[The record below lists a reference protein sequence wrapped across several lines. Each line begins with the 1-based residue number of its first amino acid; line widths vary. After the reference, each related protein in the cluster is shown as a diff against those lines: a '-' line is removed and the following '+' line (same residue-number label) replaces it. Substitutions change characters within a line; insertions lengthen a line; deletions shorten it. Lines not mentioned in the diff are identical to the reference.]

1 MTSETKAPTLEHAV
15 VIVGGGPTGLM
26 LAGELALAGVDVAI
40 VERRSTHD
48 LDGSRAGGMTSRT
61 LEVLDQ
67 RGIVDRFLPQGFS
80 APVAHFSALLLDMT
94 DQPTRHTF
102 GLALLQYRIERTLA
116 EWVGE
121 HSVPIYRGREVTGFT
136 STEEAVDIE
145 LSGGPVLRAQ
155 YLVGCDGGRSLVR
168 KIAGIEFPGWDPST
182 SCLVADVEV
191 TKEPEWGIHRQGA
204 LHSFFKFED
213 PGPVRVLV
221 TEPQLGLTD
230 EPTLQDLRA
239 ALMAARGTD
248 YGIHSPTWISRF
260 TDVTRQA
267 ATYRKGRV
275 LLAGDAA
282 HVHFPIGGQGL
293 NTGVQDAVNLGWKL
307 AQVVKGTSPES
318 LLDTYH
324 AERHPVAARVLHNT
338 MAQTALSRTGERVDA
353 LRDIVSELLT
363 LEAPRRQ
370 IAAMMSGL
378 DIHYDLGPGHPL
390 LGRRMPDLDV
400 VTTDGIVRVFTLLHG
415 GRGVLL
421 NLGTPITGTSGWSHR
436 VDVVDAEY
444 VGTWELPVIGTV
456 DAPFAV
462 LIRPDGHVAWVGDGT
477 TTGLNDALHAWFGE
491 PSYGGGNIGSL
502 RSEQRHGQQKGH

>member
-1 MTSETKAPTLEHAV
+1 MTEHAV

-40 VERRSTHD
+40 VERRTTHD

-80 APVAHFSALLLDMT
+80 APVAHFSALLLDMS
-94 DQPTRHTF
+94 DQPTRHPF
-102 GLALLQYRIERTLA
+102 GLALLQYRIERTLC

-121 HSVPIYRGREVTGFT
+121 HSVPIYRGHEVTGFT
-136 STEEAVDIE
+136 PSGDAVDVE
-145 LSGGPVLRAQ
+145 LSDGSTLRAR

-182 SCLVADVEV
+182 SCLVADVQV
-191 TKEPEWGIHRQGA
+191 TEEPEWGIHRQGA
-204 LHSFFKFED
+204 LHSFFKFEEG
-213 PGPVRVLV
+213 GPVRVLV
-221 TEPQLGLTD
+221 TEPQLGRTT
-230 EPTLQDLRA
+230 EPTLRDLSE
-239 ALMAARGTD
+239 ALLSARGTD
-248 YGIHSPTWISRF
+248 YGMHSPTWISRF

-267 ATYRKGRV
+267 ATYRKGQV

-307 AQVVKGTSPES
+307 AQVVNGTSPQS

-338 MAQTALSRTGERVDA
+338 LAQTALSRPGEHVDA
-353 LRDIVSELLT
+353 LRDVLSDLLT
-363 LEAPRRQ
+363 LESPRRQ

-390 LGRRMPDLDV
+390 LGRRMPDLEV
-400 VTTDGIVRVFTLLHG
+400 RTAEGVVRVFTLLHD

-421 NLGTPITGTSGWSHR
+421 NLGTPITGISGWSHW
-436 VDVVDAEY
+436 VDAVDAEY
-444 VGTWELPVIGTV
+444 LGTKRTFELPVIGV
-456 DAPFAV
+456 VEAPHAV

-477 TTGLNDALHAWFGE
+477 TTALNGALQTWFG
-491 PSYGGGNIGSL
+491 PPRYSGGGS
-502 RSEQRHGQQKGH
+502 